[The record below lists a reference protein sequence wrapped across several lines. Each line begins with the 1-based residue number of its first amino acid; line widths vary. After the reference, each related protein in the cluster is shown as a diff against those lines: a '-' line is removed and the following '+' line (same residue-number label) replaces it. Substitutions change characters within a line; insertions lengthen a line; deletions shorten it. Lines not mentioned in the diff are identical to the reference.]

1 MGSGCQGRGS
11 WGLQN
16 TVMVALP
23 GGYVQGCV
31 PVVVDSMEVTLGIQ
45 EDLRDG
51 GTACKGGPVQA
62 DVFLLW
68 R

>member
-1 MGSGCQGRGS
+1 
-11 WGLQN
+11 
-16 TVMVALP
+16 MVALP

>member
-1 MGSGCQGRGS
+1 MGARGRGS

-23 GGYVQGCV
+23 GSYVQGCV

-51 GTACKGGPVQA
+51 GTTREGGPVQA
-62 DVFLLW
+62 DVFLL
-68 R
+68 RR